1 MASNPPT
8 PANLPCSQ
16 CGFVNEAERVYCHN
30 CGSKLDRS
38 LLPTHEEKGGE
49 SQAKARK
56 RIAKIANP
64 KAGFLLD
71 EIKTFFKV
79 ELSAVVVAALILIAQ
94 KPEGVPEL
102 QKGSIQRLINSDMME
117 ALQSPKPSLVSFTE
131 DEVNQHLKKNLKT
144 RETII
149 PGIEVSRV
157 YAAFTPGVIGMGTEN
172 SVFGYPIYA
181 GIAFQV
187 EIKGGKF
194 TTSIIRG
201 NLGRL
206 AVDPRILQFP
216 YGELLFQGTWDAL
229 KRERAQMDRME
240 KVEVKKGEISLVTK
254 SAGR

>member
-1 MASNPPT
+1 MASNPPP
-8 PANLPCSQ
+8 PANLPCAQ
-16 CGFVNEAERVYCHN
+16 CGYVNEAERVYCHN

-38 LLPTHEEKGGE
+38 LLPTHDDQGGD

-64 KAGFLLD
+64 RASSLFN
-71 EIKTFFKV
+71 EIRTFFKV
-79 ELSAVVVAALILIAQ
+79 ELSAIVVAALILIAQ

-102 QKGSIQRLINSDMME
+102 QKASIQRLINSDMME
-117 ALQSPKPSLVSFTE
+117 AMQSPKPSLVSFTE
-131 DEVNQHLKKNLKT
+131 DEVNQHLGKTLKM

-149 PGIEVSRV
+149 PGVEVSRV
-157 YAAFTPGVIGMGTEN
+157 YAVFTPGVIGMGTEN

-181 GIAFQV
+181 GIDFQV
-187 EIKGGKF
+187 EMKGGKF

-206 AVDPRILQFP
+206 AVDPHILQLP

-229 KRERAQMDRME
+229 KRERAQMDRMDR
-240 KVEVKKGEISLVTK
+240 VEVKKGEISLVTK
-254 SAGR
+254 GAGR